1 MKGRITRRDLIVP
14 ALAAGML
21 AAVAGGTLMASDHQQ
36 TIVTEINPRFDITDV
51 WVFPGQGH
59 QTGRVALLVTTSSPL
74 SPAAT
79 NTHAFGDI
87 SEELYQIKIDNNQD
101 LVEDLVFQITFTGPK
116 NAQIVTVRGPVAP
129 NERGNATATI
139 NTLLTSPIVATGPV
153 NTVLGS
159 PTGIQVF
166 AGATDDP
173 FFIDLEQ
180 FFRIIPDRKPCC
192 SPPLSNLPSTP
203 TATSFRNPAPD
214 FIAGFN
220 GLSIAIEVPKSLLTR
235 SDAHGANPKFGVWAT
250 TSRNTAL

>member
-36 TIVTEINPRFDITDV
+36 TIVTEINPRFDITDT
-51 WVFPGQGH
+51 WVFPGH
-59 QTGRVALLVTTSSPL
+59 TAGRIALLVSTSSPL
-74 SPAAT
+74 SPAQT
-79 NTHAFGDI
+79 NSHAFGDV

-101 LVEDLVFQITFTGPK
+101 LVEDLVFQITFSGPA

-129 NERGNATATI
+129 NEKGNATATI
-139 NTLLTSPIVATGPV
+139 NTLLSTPIVATGPV
-153 NTVLGS
+153 NTVIGVA
-159 PTGIQVF
+159 PGIQVF
-166 AGATDDP
+166 AGARDDP

-192 SPPLSNLPSTP
+192 SPPLSQLPNTQ
-203 TATSFRNPAPD
+203 TATSFRDPAPD

-220 GLSIAIEVPKSLLTR
+220 GLMIAIEVPNALLTGNG
-235 SDAHGANPKFGVWAT
+235 AHPRFGVWAT

>member
-36 TIVTEINPRFDITDV
+36 TVVTEINPRFDVTDV
-51 WVFPGQGH
+51 WVFPGQPN
-59 QTGRVALLVTTSSPL
+59 RVSLLVTTSSPL
-74 SPAAT
+74 SPAQT

-192 SPPLSNLPSTP
+192 SPPLSLLPSTP
-203 TATSFRNPAPD
+203 TATSFRGPPAPD

-220 GLSIAIEVPKSLLTR
+220 GLSIAIEVPRDLLT
-235 SDAHGANPKFGVWAT
+235 ANGARPRFGVWAT

>member
-14 ALAAGML
+14 TLAAGML

-36 TIVTEINPRFDITDV
+36 TIVTEINPRFDVTDV
-51 WVFPGQGH
+51 WVFPGQPN
-59 QTGRVALLVTTSSPL
+59 RVSLLVTTSSPL

-192 SPPLSNLPSTP
+192 TPPLSLLPSTP
-203 TATSFRNPAPD
+203 TATSFRSPGID

-220 GLSIAIEVPKSLLTR
+220 GLSIAIEVPRDFLT
-235 SDAHGANPKFGVWAT
+235 ANGARPRFGVWAT

>member
-21 AAVAGGTLMASDHQQ
+21 AAVAGGTLMAADHQQ
-36 TIVTEINPRFDITDV
+36 TVNTEVNPRFDITDV
-51 WVFPGQGH
+51 WVFPGAPN
-59 QTGRVALLVTTSSPL
+59 RVSLLVGTSSPL
-74 SPAAT
+74 SPAQT

-101 LVEDLVFQITFTGPK
+101 LVEDLVFQITFSGPK

-129 NERGNATATI
+129 NETGTSAGTV
-139 NTLLTSPIVATGPV
+139 NTLLASPIVATGPV
-153 NTVLGS
+153 NTVIGVA
-159 PTGIQVF
+159 PGIQVF
-166 AGATDDP
+166 AGAREDP

-180 FFRIIPDRKPCC
+180 FFRIIPDRKPAVTQ
-192 SPPLSNLPSTP
+192 PLASLPNTP
-203 TATSFRNPAPD
+203 TAMSFRDPAPD

-220 GLSIAIEVPKSLLTR
+220 GLMIAIEVPKELLTAGGTR
-235 SDAHGANPKFGVWAT
+235 PRFGVWAT